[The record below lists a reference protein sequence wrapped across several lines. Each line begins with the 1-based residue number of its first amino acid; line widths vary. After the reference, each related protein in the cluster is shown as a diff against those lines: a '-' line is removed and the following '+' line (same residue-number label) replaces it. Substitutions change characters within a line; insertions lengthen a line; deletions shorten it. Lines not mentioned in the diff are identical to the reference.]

1 MELQK
6 VTQVV
11 HTEQD
16 ILLEVKGLTKY
27 FPIKG
32 GLLSRTKGLVKA
44 VDNVSF
50 SIKKGESLGVVG
62 ESGCGKSTLGRTL
75 LRLLEP
81 TKGDVFYQ
89 GENIFDLNKKEIR
102 KQRRKMQMIF
112 QDPYSSLNPRM
123 KIGNILA
130 EPLRL
135 YKLGSEEE
143 RKKRIED
150 LMKIVGL
157 DSEYLKRF
165 PHELSGGQRQRIGV
179 ARALLLNPE
188 FIVCDEA
195 VSALD
200 VSIQSQIIN
209 LLQDLQEQF
218 NLTYFFIAHDLS
230 VVKHLSDRIAVMY
243 LGEIV
248 ELTDKKNI
256 FEQPLHPY
264 TESLLSAIPIADPE
278 IQRKRN
284 RIVLK
289 GDVPNPENPPTG
301 CRFHTRCPYSEE
313 ICKSKKTELKN
324 INEGNPSKPEHF
336 VACHF
341 ATELNLTGVKNM
353 M

>member
-1 MELQK
+1 MELQQ
-6 VTQVV
+6 TL
-11 HTEQD
+11 
-16 ILLEVKGLTKY
+16 IEVKNLTKY

-32 GLLSRTKGLVKA
+32 GLLSRTRGWVKS
-44 VDNVSF
+44 VDQVSF
-50 SIKKGESLGVVG
+50 TIKKGESLGVVG

-75 LRLLEP
+75 LRLLQP
-81 TKGDVFYQ
+81 TN
-89 GENIFDLNKKEIR
+89 GEVYYDGKNIFDLSKDEIR
-102 KQRRKMQMIF
+102 KLRRKMQMIF

-123 KIGNILA
+123 KIGTILE

-135 YKLGSEEE
+135 YNLGTPEE
-143 RKKRIED
+143 RKKRIND
-150 LMKIVGL
+150 LMEIVGL

-165 PHELSGGQRQRIGV
+165 PHELSGGQRQRIGI

-209 LLQDLQEQF
+209 LLQDLQEKF

-230 VVKHLSDRIAVMY
+230 VVKHISDRIAVMY

-248 ELTDKKNI
+248 ELTDKKTL

-264 TESLLSAIPIADPE
+264 TESLLSAIPIANPS
-278 IQRKRN
+278 IQRNRK

-289 GDVPNPENPPTG
+289 GDVPNPDNPPSG
-301 CRFHTRCPYSEE
+301 CRFHTRCPYSQD
-313 ICKSKKTELKN
+313 ICRSEKPQFHN
-324 INEGNPSKPEHF
+324 INEGNMEESEHF

-341 ATELNLTGVKNM
+341 AKELNLDGIKN
-353 M
+353 

>member
-1 MELQK
+1 MDTRAEQ
-6 VTQVV
+6 
-11 HTEQD
+11 TEKE

-32 GLLSRTKGLVKA
+32 GLLSRKKGWVKSL
-44 VDNVSF
+44 DNVSF
-50 SIKKGESLGVVG
+50 TIKKGESLGVVG

-81 TKGDVFYQ
+81 TRGEVYYQ
-89 GENIFDLNKKEIR
+89 GENVFALDKAEVR
-102 KQRRKMQMIF
+102 KIRRKMQMIF

-123 KIGNILA
+123 KIGTILE

-135 YKLGSEEE
+135 FKLGSEAE
-143 RKKRIED
+143 RKKRIDD
-150 LMKIVGL
+150 LMEIVGL
-157 DSEYLKRF
+157 DSDYLNRF
-165 PHELSGGQRQRIGV
+165 PHELSGGQRQRIGI

-230 VVKHLSDRIAVMY
+230 VVKHISDRIAVMY

-248 ELTDKKNI
+248 ELTDKKSI

-264 TESLLSAIPIADPE
+264 TESLLSAIPIANPE
-278 IQRKRN
+278 IQRKRK
-284 RIVLK
+284 RIVLQ
-289 GDVPNPENPPTG
+289 GDVPNPDNPPTG
-301 CRFHTRCPYSEE
+301 CRFHTRCPYSQD
-313 ICKSKKTELKN
+313 ICKSKKPAFN
-324 INEGNPSKPEHF
+324 NVNEGDSNKPEHF

-341 ATELNLTGVKNM
+341 ANELILNGVEGIV
-353 M
+353 

>member
-11 HTEQD
+11 HAEQD

-89 GENIFDLNKKEIR
+89 GKNIFDLNKKEIR

-143 RKKRIED
+143 RKKRIDD

-324 INEGNPSKPEHF
+324 INEGKPLKPEHF

-353 M
+353 

>member
-1 MELQK
+1 MELQL
-6 VTQVV
+6 VTRAEQ
-11 HTEQD
+11 TEKE

-32 GLLSRTKGLVKA
+32 GLLSKTKGWVKSL
-44 VDNVSF
+44 DNVSF
-50 SIKKGESLGVVG
+50 TIKKGESLGVVG

-81 TKGDVFYQ
+81 TKGEVYYQ
-89 GENIFDLNKKEIR
+89 GENVFALDKGEVR
-102 KQRRKMQMIF
+102 KIRRKMQMIF

-123 KIGNILA
+123 KIGTILE

-135 YKLGSEEE
+135 FNLGSEDE
-143 RKKRIED
+143 RKKRIDD

-157 DSEYLKRF
+157 DSDYLNRF
-165 PHELSGGQRQRIGV
+165 PHELSGGQRQRIGI

-230 VVKHLSDRIAVMY
+230 VVKHISDRIAVMY

-248 ELTDKKNI
+248 ELTDKKSI

-264 TESLLSAIPIADPE
+264 TESLLSAIPIANPE
-278 IQRKRN
+278 IQRKRK
-284 RIVLK
+284 RIVLQ
-289 GDVPNPENPPTG
+289 GDVPNPDNPPTG
-301 CRFHTRCPYSEE
+301 CRFHTRCPYTQE
-313 ICKSKKTELKN
+313 ICKSKKPAFN
-324 INEGNPSKPEHF
+324 NVNEGDSSKPEHF

-341 ATELNLTGVKNM
+341 ANELTLNGVEGIV
-353 M
+353 

>member
-11 HTEQD
+11 HAEQD

-89 GENIFDLNKKEIR
+89 GKNIFDLNKKEIR

-143 RKKRIED
+143 RKKRIDD

-301 CRFHTRCPYSEE
+301 CRFHTRCSYSEE

-324 INEGNPSKPEHF
+324 INEGKPLKPEHF

-353 M
+353 